1 MLRLVLIFVLS
12 ATFAHAQTWP
22 QKPVRVIVP
31 FAPGGASDLMPRL
44 VAEKLTA
51 MWAQPVLMENRPG
64 AAGNI
69 GMEAGA
75 RAPADGYTLV
85 SAPNGNLV
93 VNPHMYSKLAYD
105 VFRDLAPVTRIAAV
119 QNVLVVHPD
128 VPANSVKELVA
139 LARAKPGT
147 LNFASPGNGSQAHV
161 AVELLKLQLGL
172 DLVHVPY
179 QGVGP
184 AMKDLLGGRI
194 NVMVAQV
201 PSALPHVQ
209 AGKLRALGVASTA
222 SLPALPD
229 VPTVAAAAP
238 LPGFEAVPGMPSWR
252 RPARR
257 ARSSGR
263 STRTWRRR
271 CRCPTCASASRAWAP
286 ILPAR
291 RPPSSPRASRPN
303 TSAGAKSCARPISA
317 PTDACERAHV
327 LGHARVGAS
336 LARSDRLG
344 DARGGCA
351 GGVRRAR
358 AA

>member
-1 MLRLVLIFVLS
+1 MKTRYLAIVLAF
-12 ATFAHAQTWP
+12 FASTVFAQSWP

-44 VAEKLTA
+44 VGEKLSG
-51 MWAQPVLMENRPG
+51 MWGQPVLMENRPG

-75 RAPADGYTLV
+75 KSPPDGYTLL

-105 VFRDLAPVTRIAAV
+105 VFKDLASVTRISAV

-128 VPANSVKELVA
+128 VPASTVKELVA
-139 LARAKPGT
+139 LARAKPGS
-147 LNFASPGNGSQAHV
+147 LNFSSPGNGSQAHV

-184 AMKDLLGGRI
+184 AVKDLLGGRI

-201 PSALPHVQ
+201 PSALPHIK

-222 SLPALPD
+222 PLAALPE
-229 VPTVAAAAP
+229 VPTIASAAG
-238 LPGFEAVPGMPSWR
+238 LPGFEAVSWYALMAPAGTPKEVIGKIHADIAKVLQMPDVRERLAGMGAEPSGES
-252 RPARR
+252 PAELA
-257 ARSSGR
+257 ARIK
-263 STRTWRRR
+263 
-271 CRCPTCASASRAWAP
+271 A
-286 ILPAR
+286 
-291 RPPSSPRASRPN
+291 
-303 TSAGAKSCARPISA
+303 
-317 PTDACERAHV
+317 EY
-327 LGHARVGAS
+327 
-336 LARSDRLG
+336 DRWG
-344 DARGGCA
+344 EV
-351 GGVRRAR
+351 VRKANIK
-358 AA
+358 AD

>member
-1 MLRLVLIFVLS
+1 MRIAMLRFAFLLLV
-12 ATFAHAQTWP
+12 FAVPAVHAQPWP

-44 VAEKLTA
+44 VGEKLAT
-51 MWAQPVLMENRPG
+51 MWGQPVLMENRPG

-75 RAPADGYTLV
+75 KSPPDGYTLL

-105 VFRDLAPVTRIAAV
+105 VFKDLAPVTRIAAV

-128 VPANSVKELVA
+128 VPATSVKDLIA

-161 AVELLKLQLGL
+161 AVELMKMQLGL

-194 NVMVAQV
+194 NLMVAQV
-201 PSALPHVQ
+201 PSALPHIK

-222 SLPALPD
+222 PLAALRG
-229 VPTVAAAAP
+229 VPTIAAAAP
-238 LPGFEAVPGMPSWR
+238 LPGFEAVSWYALMAPAGTPKEVIGKIHSDIAKVLQMPDVRERLAGMGAEPSGES
-252 RPARR
+252 PAELA
-257 ARSSGR
+257 ARIK
-263 STRTWRRR
+263 
-271 CRCPTCASASRAWAP
+271 A
-286 ILPAR
+286 
-291 RPPSSPRASRPN
+291 
-303 TSAGAKSCARPISA
+303 
-317 PTDACERAHV
+317 E
-327 LGHARVGAS
+327 
-336 LARSDRLG
+336 SDRWG
-344 DARGGCA
+344 EV
-351 GGVRRAR
+351 VRKANIRAD
-358 AA
+358 

>member
-1 MLRLVLIFVLS
+1 MKMRYLGIVFAFLASTVL
-12 ATFAHAQTWP
+12 AQSWP

-44 VAEKLTA
+44 VGEKLQTL
-51 MWAQPVLMENRPG
+51 WGQPVLMENRPG

-75 RAPADGYTLV
+75 KSPPDGYTLL

-105 VFRDLAPVTRIAAV
+105 VFKDLAPVTRISAV

-128 VPANSVKELVA
+128 VPASSLKELVA

-184 AMKDLLGGRI
+184 AVKDLLGGRI

-201 PSALPHVQ
+201 PSALPHIK
-209 AGKLRALGVASTA
+209 AGKLRALGVASSA
-222 SLPALPD
+222 PLAALPE
-229 VPTVAAAAP
+229 VPTIASAAP
-238 LPGFEAVPGMPSWR
+238 LPGFEAVSWYALMA
-252 RPARR
+252 PA
-257 ARSSGR
+257 G
-263 STRTWRRR
+263 T
-271 CRCPTCASASRAWAP
+271 
-286 ILPAR
+286 
-291 RPPSSPRASRPN
+291 
-303 TSAGAKSCARPISA
+303 
-317 PTDACERAHV
+317 PTDIIRRVHTDIANVLQMPDVRERLAGMGAEPSGESPAE
-327 LGHARVGAS
+327 LAARIKAEY
-336 LARSDRLG
+336 DRWG
-344 DARGGCA
+344 DV
-351 GGVRRAR
+351 VRKANIK
-358 AA
+358 AD

>member
-1 MLRLVLIFVLS
+1 MLRLAFLLGLFTVMSGVN
-12 ATFAHAQTWP
+12 AQSWP

-44 VAEKLTA
+44 VGEKLST
-51 MWAQPVLMENRPG
+51 MWGQPVLMENRPG

-75 RAPADGYTLV
+75 KSAPDGYTLL

-93 VNPHMYSKLAYD
+93 VNPHMYSKLNYD
-105 VFRDLAPVTRIAAV
+105 VFKDLAPVTRIAAV

-128 VPANSVKELVA
+128 VPASTVKALVS
-139 LARAKPGT
+139 LARAKPGS

-184 AMKDLLGGRI
+184 AVKDLLGGRI

-201 PSALPHVQ
+201 PSALPHIK

-222 SLPALPD
+222 PLAALPD
-229 VPTVAAAAP
+229 VPTIAAAAP
-238 LPGFEAVPGMPSWR
+238 LPGFEAVSWYALMAPAGTPKEVIGKIHSDIAKVLQMPDVRERLAGMGAEPSGES
-252 RPARR
+252 PAELA
-257 ARSSGR
+257 ARIK
-263 STRTWRRR
+263 
-271 CRCPTCASASRAWAP
+271 A
-286 ILPAR
+286 
-291 RPPSSPRASRPN
+291 
-303 TSAGAKSCARPISA
+303 
-317 PTDACERAHV
+317 E
-327 LGHARVGAS
+327 
-336 LARSDRLG
+336 SDRWG
-344 DARGGCA
+344 EV
-351 GGVRRAR
+351 VRKANIRAD
-358 AA
+358 

>member
-1 MLRLVLIFVLS
+1 MRMRCLGIVFAFFASSVL
-12 ATFAHAQTWP
+12 AQSWP

-44 VAEKLTA
+44 VGEKLQA
-51 MWAQPVLMENRPG
+51 LWGQPVLMENRPG

-75 RAPADGYTLV
+75 KSPPDGYTLL

-105 VFRDLAPVTRIAAV
+105 VFKDLAPVTRISAV

-128 VPANSVKELVA
+128 VPASSVKELVA

-172 DLVHVPY
+172 DLVHVAY

-184 AMKDLLGGRI
+184 AVKDLLGGRI

-201 PSALPHVQ
+201 PSALPHIK
-209 AGKLRALGVASTA
+209 AGKLRALGVASAAPLAALPEVPTTA
-222 SLPALPD
+222 S
-229 VPTVAAAAP
+229 AAP
-238 LPGFEAVPGMPSWR
+238 LPGFEAVSWYALMAPAGTPIDIIRKVHTDIANVLQMPDVRERLAGMGAEPSGES
-252 RPARR
+252 PAELA
-257 ARSSGR
+257 ARIK
-263 STRTWRRR
+263 
-271 CRCPTCASASRAWAP
+271 A
-286 ILPAR
+286 
-291 RPPSSPRASRPN
+291 
-303 TSAGAKSCARPISA
+303 
-317 PTDACERAHV
+317 EY
-327 LGHARVGAS
+327 
-336 LARSDRLG
+336 DRWG
-344 DARGGCA
+344 DV
-351 GGVRRAR
+351 VRKANIK
-358 AA
+358 AD